1 MGGTRATPEAPNNL
15 PHPLTSF
22 IGRQED
28 IATLEQALATTRLL
42 TLVGAGGC
50 GKTRLALEVAAA
62 SLHDRPDG
70 VWWIELAPLSD
81 AALVVQTI
89 AATLHLAETS
99 GESLLDLVIRRLSP
113 AHCLLILDNCEHL
126 VERCAQVAQTLL
138 SACPALTILATSR
151 ETLNVAGEAV
161 YAVQTLALPDERGAI
176 EAIGQAD
183 AVRLFT
189 ERARAAVP
197 GFALTPQ
204 TTAATVAICRR
215 LDGLPLAIELAASRV
230 RVLSPDAIAER
241 LTSSIPLLTG
251 GSRTA
256 PPRQQTLRATLDWSY
271 TLLPE
276 AEARLFQRLAIF
288 AGGFTL
294 AAAEAV
300 GGAAETDTLDLLGRL
315 IDKSLVSVER
325 DPATQN
331 TPSAQGE
338 RRYRLLEILRQ
349 YGLEKLAASGQM
361 EETRRR
367 HRDYYLHLTQAAE
380 LELEGPAQLHWLNRM
395 EQEHDNIRAALRWS
409 IEQARDDA
417 AARMG
422 SGMWRFW
429 LSRGYL
435 GEGRLWLRQALELVP
450 EPSHTRARAL
460 LALSILAFLHEGYSV
475 SSADAEEALA
485 LFRELGEIRGM
496 GTALLNCGVIW
507 LGNGDYERAIASF
520 EESLPLCAQANYAH
534 GVILSLSSMGQAAMQ
549 LGEYARAQALETESI
564 ARAREAGDSRTEAGA
579 LTDLGIT
586 FYVQGE
592 YAQALRYFDES
603 LAMRRMQGDRG
614 GAAHTLF
621 YLGRVALEQ
630 EQAAKARAY
639 FEESFALRLA
649 LGDVEGQAAAL
660 EGLGALAAQAG
671 DGAIAARCFGG
682 AEAARER
689 VRSPAQGIDRAFSE
703 RWMTAA
709 RELLGEEAFARELAA
724 GRALAPSVALQSAAA
739 TDAAAKEPPASAPA
753 EPQRPPE
760 AVRAPRPPAELR
772 IYALGAPRVYLR
784 GQLLEAT
791 DWTYSKAR
799 ELLFFLL
806 THGPAP
812 KERIGL
818 ALWPD
823 ADAAHVRSQLHPA
836 LHACRQA
843 LGDAEWIVF
852 ERGRYRFNRERAHS
866 YDVAAFEA
874 ALAQSRQALERS
886 PDEPEARQR
895 AITLLENAMRLYQG
909 DFLASEHGAAA
920 GEWMATYRA
929 ALRQRWLDALALLA
943 GLLVASGEHGRAA
956 AIYRRLIAADP
967 YQEQA
972 HRALMLL
979 LAHQGE
985 RAQALRHFESL
996 TRMLRDELA
1005 TAPAPETAALAEAL
1019 RSGANLSL

>member
-1 MGGTRATPEAPNNL
+1 MGGTRETPEAPNNL

-28 IATLEQALATTRLL
+28 IAALEQALMTTRLL
-42 TLVGAGGC
+42 TLAGTGGC
-50 GKTRLALEVAAA
+50 GKTRLALEVATA
-62 SLHDRPDG
+62 SLHDWPDG
-70 VWWIELAPLSD
+70 VWWIELASLSNP
-81 AALVVQTI
+81 ALVVQTI

-99 GESLLDLVIRRLSP
+99 GESLLDLIIRRLGASR
-113 AHCLLILDNCEHL
+113 CLLILDNCEHL

-151 ETLNVAGEAV
+151 ETLNVAGESV
-161 YAVQTLALPDERGAI
+161 YAVPTLALPDERGAI

-183 AVRLFT
+183 AVRLFA
-189 ERARAAVP
+189 ERARAAAP
-197 GFALTPQ
+197 DFALTPQ

-215 LDGLPLAIELAASRV
+215 LDGLPLAFELAASRV

-300 GGAAETDTLDLLGRL
+300 GGDAETDTLDLLGHL

-325 DPATQN
+325 DPAARN
-331 TPSAQGE
+331 VPSAQGE

-367 HRDYYLHLTQAAE
+367 HRDYYLRLTQVAE
-380 LELEGPAQLHWLNRM
+380 IELEGPAQLHWLNRM

-450 EPSHTRARAL
+450 EPSRTRARAL

-475 SSADAEEALA
+475 SSADAEEALK
-485 LFRELGEIRGM
+485 LFRELGEVQGM

-507 LGNGDYERAIASF
+507 LGNGDYARAITYF

-534 GVILSLSSMGQAAMQ
+534 GVNLSLSSMGQAAMQ

-564 ARAREAGDSRTEAGA
+564 ARAREAGDSRAEAGA
-579 LTDLGIT
+579 LTDLGVT

-603 LAMRRMQGDRG
+603 LAMRRTQGDRG

-671 DGAIAARCFGG
+671 DGVIAARCFGA
-682 AEAARER
+682 AETARER
-689 VRSPAQGIDRAFSE
+689 VRSPAQGVDRAFSE
-703 RWMTAA
+703 RWTAA
-709 RELLGEEAFARELAA
+709 TRELLGEETFVRELAA
-724 GRALAPSVALQSAAA
+724 GRALAPSVALQRAAA
-739 TDAAAKEPPASAPA
+739 SVKAAAPASAPA
-753 EPQRPPE
+753 EPQRSPE
-760 AVRAPRPPAELR
+760 AGRAPRPPAELR
-772 IYALGAPRVYLR
+772 MYALGAPRVYLKGR
-784 GQLLEAT
+784 MLEAT

-823 ADAAHVRSQLHPA
+823 ADATHVRSQLHPA

-843 LGDAEWIVF
+843 LGDPEWIVF

-874 ALAQSRQALERS
+874 ALAQGRQALERA

-895 AITLLENAMRLYQG
+895 AIALLENAMRLYQG

-920 GEWMATYRA
+920 GEWIATYRV

-943 GLLVASGEHGRAA
+943 GLLVASGEHSRAA
-956 AIYRRLIAADP
+956 TIYRRLIAADP

-1005 TAPAPETAALAEAL
+1005 TTPAPETAALAEAL
-1019 RSGANLSL
+1019 RSGANLTP